1 VDEDTKRMQERWID
15 ATLALATAAS
25 QLREAVTE
33 LRACVEVLSMRLD
46 RTDHAA
52 E

>member
-1 VDEDTKRMQERWID
+1 MDDDKKHQERWID
-15 ATLALATAAS
+15 ATLTLATAAS

-33 LRACVEVLSMRLD
+33 LRSCVELLSMRLD
-46 RTDHAA
+46 RADAA

>member
-1 VDEDTKRMQERWID
+1 MDEEQKRMQERWID
-15 ATLALATAAS
+15 ATLTLATAAS